1 MRPGCECCDIDL
13 PAGEVGAVVCSFECT
28 FCSGCAEHLER
39 ACPNCG
45 GALMP
50 RPTRVGDALLRH
62 PASTTRVV
70 SAGECPGRG
79 YAGRGSVA
87 AGASRQRLRRL
98 TDRARSERADLD
110 ALLDEVLTG
119 TLSTV
124 VDGRP
129 WVVPMLFARD
139 GDRVLLHGSSGAGA
153 LRHAVMQA
161 LLEIGYHD
169 FVAHEF
175 IPTWDDPV
183 LALRHV
189 AAGAP
194 AVFSVM
200 VVDGLV
206 VAHTTFDSSA
216 NYRSAVIHGVL
227 TPLTGEDRETS
238 LDRIS
243 ERLIPGRTAEVR
255 PMLPKEVAATLAM
268 ELPIT
273 VGQWVLKAR
282 SGGASVP
289 DEETDAWSGVVPLRV
304 VAGDPEPAPWSV
316 EAATPVPA
324 SVSAFVERVG
334 R

>member
-1 MRPGCECCDIDL
+1 MSGLQMRPGCECCDVDL

-50 RPTRVGDALLRH
+50 RPTRVGDALARH
-62 PASTTRVV
+62 PASTQRVV
-70 SAGECPGRG
+70 SAGECPGPG
-79 YAGRGSVA
+79 YAGRASVGAGAGAGDA
-87 AGASRQRLRRL
+87 AGASPQRLRRL
-98 TDRARSERADLD
+98 ADRARSERTELD

-139 GDRVLLHGSSGAGA
+139 GDRVLLHGSTGAG
-153 LRHAVMQA
+153 
-161 LLEIGYHD
+161 
-169 FVAHEF
+169 
-175 IPTWDDPV
+175 
-183 LALRHV
+183 ALRHV

-243 ERLIPGRTAEVR
+243 ERLVPGRTSEVR

-273 VGQWVLKAR
+273 DGQWVLKAR
-282 SGGASVP
+282 SGGASAP

-324 SVSAFVERVG
+324 SVTAFVERVG

>member
-28 FCSGCAEHLER
+28 FCSGCAEHLGR

-87 AGASRQRLRRL
+87 AGVSRQRLRRL

-110 ALLDEVLTG
+110 ALRDEVLTG

-139 GDRVLLHGSSGAGA
+139 GDRVLLHGSTGAG
-153 LRHAVMQA
+153 
-161 LLEIGYHD
+161 
-169 FVAHEF
+169 
-175 IPTWDDPV
+175 
-183 LALRHV
+183 ALRHV

>member
-13 PAGEVGAVVCSFECT
+13 PAGEVGAVVCSLECT

-139 GDRVLLHGSSGAGA
+139 GDGVLLHGSTGAGA
-153 LRHAVMQA
+153 LRHV
-161 LLEIGYHD
+161 
-169 FVAHEF
+169 
-175 IPTWDDPV
+175 P
-183 LALRHV
+183 
-189 AAGAP
+189 AGAP

-273 VGQWVLKAR
+273 DGQWVLKAR

-316 EAATPVPA
+316 EPPPPAPA
-324 SVSAFVERVG
+324 SAPAFVEGVAR
-334 R
+334 